1 MSEIQ
6 GTAAAPAAASMS
18 ELARLGNIFFE
29 PRRTFA
35 DIAAKPRF
43 WVPMLLIVALSVV
56 YLSAFSSH
64 VGWERFMRQQTEKSA
79 QMQNLP
85 ADQREKAIEMQ
96 VKFAA
101 PMGMAGAI
109 VGTPIA
115 FMVSAA
121 ILMFIF
127 TNLLGSTVSFK
138 QSLSI
143 VSYSSL
149 PAIIGTATS
158 LLVMFL
164 KDPSDFDLQ
173 NPAGLNVGFYL
184 DPNSTKAWIVS
195 LGNSIDLLSF
205 WSILL
210 LATGFSIVAKKP
222 WKSAL
227 MGVLMPWAVYVVI
240 KVGWAAIRG

>member
-6 GTAAAPAAASMS
+6 GTAAAPAAAKMS
-18 ELARLGNIFFE
+18 EFARLGNTFFD
-29 PRRTFA
+29 PKRTFA
-35 DIAAKPRF
+35 DLAVKPRF
-43 WVPMLLIVALSVV
+43 WVPMILIIVLAVA

-64 VGWERFMRQQTEKSA
+64 VGWERFMRQQDEKSE

-109 VGTPIA
+109 VGTPVFFLA
-115 FMVSAA
+115 SAGV
-121 ILMFIF
+121 LMFIF
-127 TNLLGSTVSFK
+127 TNLLGSTVTFK

-149 PAIIGTATS
+149 PGIIGSLAG

-164 KDPSDFDLQ
+164 KDPTDFDLQ
-173 NPAGLNVGFYL
+173 NPVGLNVGFYL

-195 LGNSIDLLSF
+195 LCNSIDLLSF

-227 MGVLMPWAVYVVI
+227 MGVLMPWAVYVLI